1 MTIAHLS
8 GKLQYCVAI
17 LYQNGTSNVLVYLL
31 EIFEEAVAS
40 QGIVL
45 VGALLSFLRRSK
57 PYLLIQWL
65 DG

>member
-1 MTIAHLS
+1 
-8 GKLQYCVAI
+8 VAI